1 MGFWIVFI
9 ILFQFEQVTK
19 KKIDAINNMQTVYFK
34 AHNDWETALK
44 YIAMDFFNFK
54 SRTNEKRSSV
64 CLCHCTQT
72 CADGC
77 LMRLSTKKKKLSEY
91 LLSFQN
97 CIELDN
103 KRKEETFLFC
113 FERTLEKQK
122 EEGLKKHFKRTL
134 KCF

>member
-1 MGFWIVFI
+1 
-9 ILFQFEQVTK
+9 
-19 KKIDAINNMQTVYFK
+19 
-34 AHNDWETALK
+34 
-44 YIAMDFFNFK
+44 
-54 SRTNEKRSSV
+54 
-64 CLCHCTQT
+64 
-72 CADGC
+72 
-77 LMRLSTKKKKLSEY
+77 MRLSTKKKKLSEY